1 MDDILRYVD
10 EHLNEYVE
18 QFRTYLRFPSVAAQ
32 ERGQKECAEWFCQ
45 RLIEAGFQAHTE
57 PTSGA
62 PVVMADLPQ
71 PGAQRRLLVYGHYD
85 VQPAEPLEEWHHD
98 PFGAEIADDGRIYA
112 RGAVDEKG
120 GSFAT
125 LVAAEAFLK
134 VRGRLPVNM
143 RFAVEGEEEIGSTH
157 LGEWAEKRVDF
168 LKVCDGSLTLDGSVN
183 RFTGRPQINPG
194 WRAGILAVELHSRGA
209 NRDLYSAEAHY
220 IPNAAWRLVW
230 ALSTLKNEK
239 EEILIDGWYDDLLR
253 PTEGDKDLIRE
264 FPFDAA
270 EMAKKLGLNEL
281 LLGRTGHDP
290 LIARWYEPTCSICG
304 IQSGYTGK
312 GMMTKVPSTAFAKVD
327 FRIKTGM
334 EPARHVQLLRQHLDK
349 HGFSDIQVKVL
360 TSKYTPDKTP
370 LDSWIVKATRQAA
383 AEAFG
388 APALVFPEVDAPN
401 KYPKGSYWA
410 LGPGS
415 MLELG
420 TGVFGALGIPWVECY
435 YGDPESYNHAPNEFL
450 SIQAFRRAIHYAA
463 ATIEHFATV

>member
-32 ERGQKECAEWFCQ
+32 QRGQEVCAKWLCE
-45 RLIEAGFQAHTE
+45 RLTQAGFKSHIE
-57 PTSGA
+57 PTKGA
-62 PVVMADLPQ
+62 PVVMADREQ
-71 PGAQRRLLVYGHYD
+71 PGAARRLLVYGHYD

-98 PFGAEIADDGRIYA
+98 PFGAEIADGRVYA

-120 GSFAT
+120 GSLAT
-125 LVAAEAFLK
+125 LIAAEAFLK
-134 VRGRLPVNM
+134 VRGNLPVNM

-157 LGEWAEKRVDF
+157 LGQWAEDHVDF
-168 LKVCDGSLTLDGSVN
+168 LKDCHGSLTLDGSVN

-209 NRDLYSAEAHY
+209 NQDLYSAEAHY

-253 PTEGDKDLIRE
+253 PTEHDKELIRE

-270 EMAKKLGLNEL
+270 AMAKKLGLKEL
-281 LLGRTGHDP
+281 LLGRQGHDP

-312 GMMTKVPSTAFAKVD
+312 GMMTKVPCTAFAKVD
-327 FRIKTGM
+327 FRLKTGM
-334 EPARHVQLLRQHLDK
+334 NPERHVALLRKHLDK
-349 HGFSDIQVKVL
+349 HGFSDIEIKVL

-370 LDSWIVKATRQAA
+370 LDSWIVKATSQAA
-383 AEAFG
+383 AKAFG
-388 APALVFPEVDAPN
+388 VPPLIFPEVDVPN
-401 KYPKGSYWA
+401 QYPKGSYWA

-415 MLELG
+415 LVELG

-450 SIQAFRRAIHYAA
+450 SIEAFRRAIHYAA
-463 ATIEHFATV
+463 RTIELFATV